1 MTRQSRRRL
10 FWLSV
15 GLFLLIA
22 PPIIFYTTGWR
33 LTSDFKVKRTGG
45 LFVAVSEAE
54 SDVYLEGKFEKK
66 TNFFQSGVFVQNLT
80 PGPYSVLVSKDGFW
94 PWAKVVQVSESGV
107 AETKAMTLSQNIGGK
122 VLLSGPFESVYASG
136 SDKILLLE
144 EKKGQKYNLTF
155 YDPDKNE
162 FLSPANSS
170 SKTLISNS
178 DKIKAI
184 IWRTAGAEVFFEK
197 KVLSLDFNFTNR
209 SVAAKSSQSA
219 LDDTL
224 PALPQKISSDRKQN
238 ARAWY
243 LDRQVWVEWLS
254 DSPMPFY
261 LSGSKEMVFE
271 TKDEV
276 RGAAFMPK
284 RDDVLMVA
292 IENGVFAIEIDG
304 RSRRNLQP
312 LYKGKSPTF
321 AVLEKIIY
329 ILDNGTLSKL
339 DF

>member
-1 MTRQSRRRL
+1 MYGYVLRRLGLLLPTLAGVSVLVFLMIYLVPGDPAQIMLGERADAATVAALSGEDAPRQAGEDQPPGLVDSGNPLDFTNHFFIIALCPIGQNHMTRQSRRRL

-178 DKIKAI
+178 DKIKA
-184 IWRTAGAEVFFEK
+184 A
-197 KVLSLDFNFTNR
+197 
-209 SVAAKSSQSA
+209 
-219 LDDTL
+219 
-224 PALPQKISSDRKQN
+224 
-238 ARAWY
+238 
-243 LDRQVWVEWLS
+243 
-254 DSPMPFY
+254 
-261 LSGSKEMVFE
+261 SGSIRKNL
-271 TKDEV
+271 
-276 RGAAFMPK
+276 R
-284 RDDVLMVA
+284 RQR
-292 IENGVFAIEIDG
+292 NGF
-304 RSRRNLQP
+304 
-312 LYKGKSPTF
+312 
-321 AVLEKIIY
+321 
-329 ILDNGTLSKL
+329 
-339 DF
+339 